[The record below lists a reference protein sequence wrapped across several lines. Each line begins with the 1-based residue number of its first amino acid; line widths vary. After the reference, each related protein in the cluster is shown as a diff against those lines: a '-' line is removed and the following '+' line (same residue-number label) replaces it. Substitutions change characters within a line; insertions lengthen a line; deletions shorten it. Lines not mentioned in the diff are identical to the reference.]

1 MGCLSWPQKKALK
14 IAFKLIRNKCDNVQ
28 QQQQQQQP
36 LLMNGNQMQQQQ
48 QNQGLISGKNVVTAL
63 NLVEKVL
70 KLWGRVNVLWLLYT
84 ILYFLIYFFVFFWK
98 FLFIYNCFYYYFL
111 ISWEDCKNL
120 LIGLCKRLL
129 DVEEVFNESNL
140 SNLFDV
146 DIYWFYICKF
156 NNIRTT
162 AYNK

>member
-14 IAFKLIRNKCDNVQ
+14 IAFKLIRNKCDNAQQ

-70 KLWGRVNVLWLLYT
+70 KL
-84 ILYFLIYFFVFFWK
+84 
-98 FLFIYNCFYYYFL
+98 
-111 ISWEDCKNL
+111 
-120 LIGLCKRLL
+120 
-129 DVEEVFNESNL
+129 
-140 SNLFDV
+140 
-146 DIYWFYICKF
+146 
-156 NNIRTT
+156 
-162 AYNK
+162 